1 MARDLMFLLMLGVDT
16 SRIVL
21 SFSGLD
27 EAEACWIRRLLRAIG
42 KSRALRVCLHWT
54 RVCFI
59 MLTMLCV

>member
-1 MARDLMFLLMLGVDT
+1 MMVLLMLGVDT

-42 KSRALRVCLHWT
+42 KSFALRIRLHPDLD
-54 RVCFI
+54 C
-59 MLTMLCV
+59 